1 MKKSFVMFAAAAAV
15 AFAGPAFAD
24 KAKFDADCADCHE
37 AGEWAGK
44 PVADLEKTLKG
55 IAAGS
60 VKHKGKLKISDAEAK
75 SLAAFLSAGK

>member
-1 MKKSFVMFAAAAAV
+1 MKKTFVMFAAAAAV

-24 KAKFDADCADCHE
+24 KAKFDAECADCHE
-37 AGEWAGK
+37 VKDFAGK

-55 IAAGS
+55 ISAGS

-75 SLAAFLSAGK
+75 SLAAYMSAGK

>member
-1 MKKSFVMFAAAAAV
+1 MKKISILFAAAAAV
-15 AFAGPAFAD
+15 AFAGPALAD

-44 PVADLEKTLKG
+44 PAADLEKTLKA
-55 IAAGS
+55 ISAGS
-60 VKHKGKLKISDAEAK
+60 VKHKGKLTFTDAEAK